1 MEIYYLGHSSFRIK
15 GKSASIVTDP
25 FDPKMVG
32 LKYQGVTGDIVTISH
47 DHTDH
52 NQVSQVSEVKKIVT
66 SPGEY
71 EIMGVSIIGLSSFH
85 DDAQGADRGKNTIYV
100 FEIDEMRICHLGDLG
115 HTLNEKLVEEI
126 GDIDILMI
134 PTGGEYTINSET
146 AVAVVQGIE
155 PRIIIP
161 MHY

>member
-1 MEIYYLGHSSFRIK
+1 
-15 GKSASIVTDP
+15 
-25 FDPKMVG
+25 
-32 LKYQGVTGDIVTISH
+32 
-47 DHTDH
+47 
-52 NQVSQVSEVKKIVT
+52 
-66 SPGEY
+66 
-71 EIMGVSIIGLSSFH
+71 MGVSIIGLSSFH

-161 MHY
+161 MHYGEGAESTPGKALKTFLKEAGEEKLTSVDKLTLKKKDLEGKEAEVIVLQSNT